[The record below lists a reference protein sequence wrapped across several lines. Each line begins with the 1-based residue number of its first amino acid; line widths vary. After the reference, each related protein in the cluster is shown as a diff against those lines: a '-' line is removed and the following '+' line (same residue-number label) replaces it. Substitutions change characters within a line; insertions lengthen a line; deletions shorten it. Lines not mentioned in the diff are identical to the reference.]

1 MTAPTNNKITLIS
14 RIRHLLRELGRAVWR
29 SKLPAT
35 RRRVIAVTVATTL
48 LVGAGAG
55 TAVAIASSHPSAT
68 KVQNICHSQVEEKIQ
83 WPLDPEYRVIAWCDS
98 LDPNTQARGV
108 LDTKWDVDAHTAWFT
123 NTGVK
128 HYSDWKTSLA
138 VRGSRVEYSAR

>member
-1 MTAPTNNKITLIS
+1 MTAPTNNKTTLIS
-14 RIRHLLRELGRAVWR
+14 KVRHLLHELARVAWR
-29 SKLPAT
+29 SRVPMT
-35 RRRVIAVTVATTL
+35 RRPVIAVTVATTL
-48 LVGAGAG
+48 LVGSGVG
-55 TAVAIASSHPSAT
+55 TAVAIAKSRPSPT
-68 KVQNICHSQVEEKIQ
+68 KIQNVCHSEVETKDA
-83 WPLDPEYRVIAWCDS
+83 WPVDQYRVIAWCDS
-98 LDPNTQARGV
+98 LDSNTRARGV